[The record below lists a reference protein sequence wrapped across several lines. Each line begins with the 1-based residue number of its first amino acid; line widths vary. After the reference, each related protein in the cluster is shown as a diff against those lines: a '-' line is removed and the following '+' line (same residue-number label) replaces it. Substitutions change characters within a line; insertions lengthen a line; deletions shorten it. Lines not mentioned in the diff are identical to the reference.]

1 MRTQSWTVHTM
12 YFDVILLYFVIGMI
26 LYIAM
31 VSFNK
36 KTMIFITSTM
46 LTVSVIF
53 MTRKLIYGEP
63 VIQRLSFDTFIFVTT
78 FFWLLLNAKIYLEV
92 GSQE

>member
-1 MRTQSWTVHTM
+1 
-12 YFDVILLYFVIGMI
+12 
-26 LYIAM
+26 
-31 VSFNK
+31 
-36 KTMIFITSTM
+36 MIFITSTM

-78 FFWLLLNAKIYLEV
+78 FSGCYSMRKSI
-92 GSQE
+92 